1 MFNVNI
7 HLMTPKFNKS
17 SKLMKSLYLK
27 ILYFI
32 FYLCPT
38 GISNKIESNE
48 FDFQINLNFSFISI
62 DTSYTLIV
70 DR

>member
-1 MFNVNI
+1 
-7 HLMTPKFNKS
+7 
-17 SKLMKSLYLK
+17 MKSLYLK

-70 DR
+70 DRWQFFYAFIANFKARNCI